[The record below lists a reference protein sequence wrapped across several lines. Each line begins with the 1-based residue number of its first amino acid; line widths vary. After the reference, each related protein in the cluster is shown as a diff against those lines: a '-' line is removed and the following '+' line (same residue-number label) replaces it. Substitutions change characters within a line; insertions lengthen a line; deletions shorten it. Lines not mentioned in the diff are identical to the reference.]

1 MLLTDGM
8 FHHFFVSKSDSY
20 LIPAF
25 GASGVR
31 SYLVQLLNLLLY
43 LMISLGV
50 IFFFFFFSTVK
61 LDPMT
66 FQTVSTVSKPV
77 VFLFCFLRSSYPLL
91 RQTALNSTE
100 LFAFHG

>member
-20 LIPAF
+20 LILAF

-50 IFFFFFFSTVK
+50 IFFFFFFFPQSN
-61 LDPMT
+61 LI
-66 FQTVSTVSKPV
+66 Q
-77 VFLFCFLRSSYPLL
+77 
-91 RQTALNSTE
+91 
-100 LFAFHG
+100 

>member
-20 LIPAF
+20 LILAF

-77 VFLFCFLRSSYPLL
+77 GFFCFV
-91 RQTALNSTE
+91 
-100 LFAFHG
+100 F

>member
-50 IFFFFFFSTVK
+50 IFFFFFFPQSN
-61 LDPMT
+61 LI
-66 FQTVSTVSKPV
+66 QW
-77 VFLFCFLRSSYPLL
+77 LFKQSQQC
-91 RQTALNSTE
+91 QN
-100 LFAFHG
+100 LFFFF

>member
-50 IFFFFFFSTVK
+50 IFFFFFFFHSQTWSNDFSNSLNSVK
-61 LDPMT
+61 T
-66 FQTVSTVSKPV
+66 SCF
-77 VFLFCFLRSSYPLL
+77 FCFV
-91 RQTALNSTE
+91 
-100 LFAFHG
+100 F